1 MYEDQFFCKNI
12 IFTKILNLL
21 GKNRQIVN
29 QGAYYFRFFSQK
41 LSGVSESDV
50 GRRTLRRMHVGRRIF
65 LKVFNKLTQTQ
76 TYDKLGYIFFAI
88 FFGKDF
94 GKSSEGC

>member
-1 MYEDQFFCKNI
+1 MKIYFFVKI
-12 IFTKILNLL
+12 YFLLILNLL

-65 LKVFNKLTQTQ
+65 LKVFIKLTQTQ
-76 TYDKLGYIFFAI
+76 TYDTLGYIFFVI

-94 GKSSEGC
+94 GKSLEGC